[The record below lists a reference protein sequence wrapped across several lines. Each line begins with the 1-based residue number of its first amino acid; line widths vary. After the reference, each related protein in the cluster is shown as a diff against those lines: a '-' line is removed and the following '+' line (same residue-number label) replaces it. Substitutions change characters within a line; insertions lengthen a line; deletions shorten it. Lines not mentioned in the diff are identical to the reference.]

1 MAKDPAF
8 LLYYKDLLTSCADWD
23 GDAFGWYVKLL
34 CHQADKPDGLPNN
47 IESLAGI
54 ANVKFSQF
62 ERFKTCWES
71 LISTQFVVNEFGLL
85 INLKMKKG
93 LDERRN
99 YLDAQSIKGIIGA
112 FVKRVRGLHD
122 FTERQ
127 WKAASK
133 YLIDNFDHIAFDEK
147 EQVYLEAMLNSYAV
161 SLATSSANNTAT
173 SLDESPATS
182 IYANGNVIV
191 NAISD
196 SEDFGKYENHF
207 RGAVPADLRQ
217 YAANLP
223 DTRRGMNDREWQT
236 VVKADLIKLGYKV
249 SSEVEVPELKGRLNK
264 KERCLD
270 LVASKGFTVVAI
282 ELDNVTVNPVSLA
295 KLRTY
300 DIGMVLLRNPD
311 EKKNVI
317 KIDLPQKEMV
327 STSTDDVENPL
338 LKDMLDDVTRESLIM
353 TYREVD
359 VDDQFEKFKTK
370 VKSAKKFYALH
381 DLEGLRM
388 AFQRQLQTAPKK
400 SKNYVASKNDRSEF
414 NQNELD
420 IIANHLKK
428 P

>member
-1 MAKDPAF
+1 MASDPAF
-8 LLYYKDLLTSCADWD
+8 LCYYKDILTSCADWEP
-23 GDAFGWYVKLL
+23 DAFGWYFKLL
-34 CHQADKPDGLPNN
+34 CHQADKPEGLPNDV
-47 IESLAGI
+47 EALASI
-54 ANVKFSQF
+54 CNVKFSQF
-62 ERFKTCWES
+62 QQFKTAWEKR
-71 LISTQFVVNEFGLL
+71 IKEQFITNSAGLLVNE
-85 INLKMKKG
+85 KQKEV
-93 LDERRN
+93 LDKRRN

-112 FVKRVRGLHD
+112 FIKRVRGLHD

-161 SLATSSANNTAT
+161 SLATSSANSTAK
-173 SLDESPATS
+173 SPAESPATS

-207 RGAVPADLRQ
+207 RGTVPADLRH

-223 DTRRGMNDREWQT
+223 DSRREMNDREWQT

-311 EKKNVI
+311 TKQNII

-327 STSTDDVENPL
+327 SSSTVDVENPL
-338 LKDMLDDVTRESLIM
+338 LKDMLDEATRGNLIM
-353 TYREVD
+353 TYRDVD

-381 DLEGLRM
+381 DLEGLRL

-400 SKNYVASKNDRSEF
+400 SKNYAASKNDRSEF